1 MSLIVATGRVLALA
15 ALLGAA
21 ACAPGA
27 ASPSAQ
33 PAPAAPT
40 AASDPPTPSAG
51 AAPAAATAAAPTA
64 PAAAASAPAPLRLRV
79 ATIRITADAGLYIA
93 DEKGYF
99 KEQGI
104 DVDWVDFATA
114 AEATAPLGAGQLDIG
129 VGAVGAG
136 LFNAMARGIDI
147 RLVADKAATSPDPR
161 NGFASSLALAVP
173 REYADGGRFTDYAD
187 LRGKTIVIPAKG
199 TASHILID
207 QALRKGGLTLADA
220 EINELTFPDINPAL
234 ANKAVDVAL
243 QIDPLLTLGEAQGIL
258 VPWKRAVDIYPG
270 QQIAAIMYGPRVA
283 EIGQNAGNR
292 FMVAYVRG
300 LRDYNDAFGPR
311 RQNRA
316 EVVAIL
322 TKNTNV
328 KDAALYD
335 KVTWDYMN
343 PDGYINAE
351 TLARDM
357 DWYVANGYLTEKP
370 DVARIVDNSFADYA
384 VRALGKYQP

>member
-1 MSLIVATGRVLALA
+1 MNLIVATGRVVTLA
-15 ALLGAA
+15 ALLAGA

-27 ASPSAQ
+27 APPSAP
-33 PAPAAPT
+33 PAPAAPP
-40 AASDPPTPSAG
+40 AASAPPAQSAATAPAG
-51 AAPAAATAAAPTA
+51 AAAAPSAA
-64 PAAAASAPAPLRLRV
+64 PAAASAPAPLRLRV

-173 REYADGGRFTDYAD
+173 REYADSGRFTDYAD

-270 QQIAAIMYGPRVA
+270 QQIGAIMYGPRVA

-292 FMVAYVRG
+292 FMVAYVKG

-311 RQNRA
+311 RQNHA

-357 DWYVANGYLTEKP
+357 DWYVANGYLTERP

-384 VRALGKYQP
+384 VRTLGKYQP

>member
-1 MSLIVATGRVLALA
+1 VNRIVSAGLQTVLAAGLLA
-15 ALLGAA
+15 CA
-21 ACAPGA
+21 ACTTT
-27 ASPSAQ
+27 ASP
-33 PAPAAPT
+33 
-40 AASDPPTPSAG
+40 PPPK
-51 AAPAAATAAAPTA
+51 PATAAVSPVGTVREQAAAQPT
-64 PAAAASAPAPLRLRV
+64 AAAASVPAPVKLRV

-93 DEKGYF
+93 EEKGYF

-104 DVDWVDFATA
+104 DVEWVDFATA
-114 AEATAPLGAGQLDIG
+114 AEATAPLGAGQLEVG

-136 LFNAMARGIDI
+136 LFNAFNRGIDV

-161 NGFASSLALAVP
+161 NGFASSLALAIP
-173 REYADGGRFTDYAD
+173 KEYADSGRFNDYAD

-199 TASHILID
+199 TASHVLVD

-220 EINELTFPDINPAL
+220 EINELTFPDVNPAL

-258 VPWKRAVDIYPG
+258 VPWKRAADIYPG
-270 QQIAAIMYGPRVA
+270 QQIGAVMYGPRVA
-283 EIGQNAGNR
+283 QISQNVGNR
-292 FMVAYVRG
+292 FMVAYVKG

-311 RQNRA
+311 RQGRA

-328 KDAALYD
+328 KDPALYD

-343 PDGYINAE
+343 PDGYLNVE

-357 DWYVANGYLTEKP
+357 DWYVANGYLPEKP
-370 DVARIVDNSFADYA
+370 DINRLVDNSFADYA
-384 VRALGKYQP
+384 VSVLGNYQP

>member
-1 MSLIVATGRVLALA
+1 
-15 ALLGAA
+15 
-21 ACAPGA
+21 
-27 ASPSAQ
+27 
-33 PAPAAPT
+33 
-40 AASDPPTPSAG
+40 
-51 AAPAAATAAAPTA
+51 
-64 PAAAASAPAPLRLRV
+64 V

-136 LFNAMARGIDI
+136 LFNAFNRGIDI

-173 REYADGGRFTDYAD
+173 REYADSGRLTDYAD

-199 TASHILID
+199 TASHILVD

-270 QQIAAIMYGPRVA
+270 QQIGAIMYGPRVA
-283 EIGQNAGNR
+283 EIGQNAGKR
-292 FMVAYVRG
+292 FMVAYVKG

-357 DWYVANGYLTEKP
+357 DWYVANGYLTDKP
-370 DVARIVDNSFADYA
+370 DVARLVDNSFADYA
-384 VRALGKYQP
+384 VRTLGKYQP

>member
-1 MSLIVATGRVLALA
+1 MNRIVSAGLQTVLAAGLLA
-15 ALLGAA
+15 CA
-21 ACAPGA
+21 ACTTT
-27 ASPSAQ
+27 ASP
-33 PAPAAPT
+33 
-40 AASDPPTPSAG
+40 PPPK
-51 AAPAAATAAAPTA
+51 PATAAVSPVGTVREQAAAQPT
-64 PAAAASAPAPLRLRV
+64 AAAASVPAPVKLRV

-93 DEKGYF
+93 EEKGYF

-104 DVDWVDFATA
+104 DVEWVDFATA
-114 AEATAPLGAGQLDIG
+114 AEATAPLGAGQLEVG

-136 LFNAMARGIDI
+136 LFNAFNRGIDV

-161 NGFASSLALAVP
+161 NGFASSLALAIP
-173 REYADGGRFTDYAD
+173 KEYADSGRFNDYAD

-199 TASHILID
+199 TASHVLVD

-220 EINELTFPDINPAL
+220 EINELTFPDVNPAL

-258 VPWKRAVDIYPG
+258 VPWKRAADIYPG
-270 QQIAAIMYGPRVA
+270 QQIGAVMYGPRVA
-283 EIGQNAGNR
+283 QISQNVGNR
-292 FMVAYVRG
+292 FMVAYVKG

-311 RQNRA
+311 RQGRA

-328 KDAALYD
+328 KDPALYD

-343 PDGYINAE
+343 PDGYLNVE

-357 DWYVANGYLTEKP
+357 DWYVANGYLPEKP
-370 DVARIVDNSFADYA
+370 DINRLVDNSFADYA
-384 VRALGKYQP
+384 VSVLGNYQP

>member
-1 MSLIVATGRVLALA
+1 MNLIVATGRVVTLA
-15 ALLGAA
+15 ALLAGA

-27 ASPSAQ
+27 APPSAP
-33 PAPAAPT
+33 PAPAAPP
-40 AASDPPTPSAG
+40 AASAPPAQSAATAPAG
-51 AAPAAATAAAPTA
+51 AAAAPSAA
-64 PAAAASAPAPLRLRV
+64 PAAASAPAPLRLRV

-173 REYADGGRFTDYAD
+173 REYADSGRFTDYAD

-207 QALRKGGLTLADA
+207 QALRKGGLTLVDA

-258 VPWKRAVDIYPG
+258 VPWKRAVEIYPG

-292 FMVAYVRG
+292 FMVAYVKG

-357 DWYVANGYLTEKP
+357 DWYVANGYLTERP

-384 VRALGKYQP
+384 VRTLGKYQP